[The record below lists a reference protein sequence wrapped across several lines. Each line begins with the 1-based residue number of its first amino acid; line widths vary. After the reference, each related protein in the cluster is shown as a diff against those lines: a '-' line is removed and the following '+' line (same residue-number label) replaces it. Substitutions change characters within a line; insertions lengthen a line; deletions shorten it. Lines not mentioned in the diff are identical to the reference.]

1 MIPEEVENRIAKYFF
16 HNYLP
21 DEIMYELVDL
31 LIPQCLNVED
41 ENDLDQDRLVTEAV
55 LILRGRLDGKSIK

>member
-21 DEIMYELVDL
+21 DHIMYEIIDRLTPQCINEEEIDKDALVLEAVL
-31 LIPQCLNVED
+31 LI
-41 ENDLDQDRLVTEAV
+41 QDRLEDK
-55 LILRGRLDGKSIK
+55 GIK